1 MNMVVR
7 RFEIYFVNLDPTIAS
22 EIKNT
27 RPYLILSSDEI
38 NKVLQTVIV
47 APMTSTIRDGYPT
60 RVNCFVARQNGEI
73 ALDQI

>member
-1 MNMVVR
+1 MVVR